1 MQTNLKA
8 MRKYDAGLI
17 FVTIV
22 AAVGFISVLLSLSPI
37 TNANSKYSQLS
48 YLKETEGEALN
59 FRTVTQKSLDE
70 WQSVSSPIN
79 LGMDTSVHW
88 FSMIVS
94 PTQSTGSRYLLH
106 IDYPLIDHLDVAVF
120 SQLGSSPV
128 VTYASGDAEPFDNRP
143 VLHVKPLFPL
153 PESAQSQRVIIRVQ
167 TSGTIRLPIRI
178 WEEAEFISFTSSRNL
193 ALGIFFG
200 ILVAMGVSNAFL
212 TVTTSNVSF
221 LFYSG
226 YIVNL
231 ALILATL
238 HGYGFAYLWSGSALF
253 QSKAIL
259 LFSNATIMFATLFT
273 RSLLS
278 ISVYSGKVD
287 KIVKALSWV
296 YGISIVTSF
305 FLPYSFMIKAFL
317 LLLSFTVIFIMWLG
331 IWLALKGVVVARYF
345 TIAWGF
351 LLVSGLS
358 ASLDNVNLIQLPI
371 SSNNLLIIG
380 GAVETLILAL
390 ILAINYSHSRDD
402 LVDAQQFALE
412 QEKHANSAKENLIEA
427 QKRHQ
432 EDLEYKV
439 EERTLELEVTLRE
452 LSEANNE
459 LERLNAID
467 PLTGAHNRR
476 HFDKRLRSE
485 GRRSRREQTPLS
497 LIIIDVDHF
506 KSINDR
512 YGHDG
517 GDECLKHVTRVFQ
530 NHIHRPTDDLCR
542 IGGEEFAVILPNTD
556 IEGALHVAESMR
568 RGLESS
574 PLVYGNESIQLT
586 ASAGLS
592 TTIIVDEDHAQRLF
606 KFADELL
613 YEAKSAGRNRVEYKT
628 LQEKL

>member
-22 AAVGFISVLLSLSPI
+22 AAVGFISLLLSLSPI
-37 TNANSKYSQLS
+37 TNANPKYSQLI

-59 FRTVTQKSLDE
+59 FRTVAQTSLDE

-79 LGMDTSVHW
+79 LGMDTKVHW

-287 KIVKALSWV
+287 KIVKTLSWV

-305 FLPYSFMIKAFL
+305 FLSYSFMIKAFL

-402 LVDAQQFALE
+402 LVNAQQFALE

-592 TTIIVDEDHAQRLF
+592 TTVIVDEDHAQRLF

>member
-37 TNANSKYSQLS
+37 TNANPKYSQLS
-48 YLKETEGEALN
+48 YLKETEGKALD
-59 FRTVTQKSLDE
+59 FRAVAQTSLDE

-79 LGMDTSVHW
+79 LGMDTKVHW

-128 VTYASGDAEPFDNRP
+128 VTYASGDAEPFDKRP

-178 WEEAEFISFTSSRNL
+178 WEEAEFITFTSSRNL

-273 RSLLS
+273 RSLLP

-317 LLLSFTVIFIMWLG
+317 LLLSFTVIFVMWLG

-412 QEKHANSAKENLIEA
+412 QEKHANSAKENLIEV

-506 KSINDR
+506 KSINDS

-592 TTIIVDEDHAQRLF
+592 TTVIVDEDHAQRLF

>member
-37 TNANSKYSQLS
+37 TNANPKYSQLS
-48 YLKETEGEALN
+48 YLKETEGKALD
-59 FRTVTQKSLDE
+59 FRTVAQTSLDE

-79 LGMDTSVHW
+79 LGMDTKVHW

-273 RSLLS
+273 RSLLP

-412 QEKHANSAKENLIEA
+412 QEKHANSAKENLIEV

-574 PLVYGNESIQLT
+574 PLVYGDESIQLT

-592 TTIIVDEDHAQRLF
+592 TTVIVDEDHAQRLF

>member
-37 TNANSKYSQLS
+37 TNANPKYSQLS
-48 YLKETEGEALN
+48 YLKETEGKALD
-59 FRTVTQKSLDE
+59 FRTVAQTSLDE

-79 LGMDTSVHW
+79 LGMDTKVHW

-221 LFYSG
+221 LFYLG

-273 RSLLS
+273 RSLLP

-317 LLLSFTVIFIMWLG
+317 LLLSFTVIFVMWLG

-412 QEKHANSAKENLIEA
+412 QEKHANSAKENLIEV

-452 LSEANNE
+452 LFEANNE

-592 TTIIVDEDHAQRLF
+592 TTVIVDEDHAQRLF

>member
-37 TNANSKYSQLS
+37 TNANPKYSQLS
-48 YLKETEGEALN
+48 YLKETEGKALD
-59 FRTVTQKSLDE
+59 FRTVAQTSLDE

-79 LGMDTSVHW
+79 LGMDTKVHW

-128 VTYASGDAEPFDNRP
+128 VTYASGDAEPFDSRP

-273 RSLLS
+273 RSLLP

-317 LLLSFTVIFIMWLG
+317 LLLSFTVIFVMWLG

-402 LVDAQQFALE
+402 LIDAQQFALE
-412 QEKHANSAKENLIEA
+412 QEKHANSAKENLIEV

-574 PLVYGNESIQLT
+574 PLVYGDESIQLT

-592 TTIIVDEDHAQRLF
+592 TTVIVDEDHAQRLF

>member
-37 TNANSKYSQLS
+37 TNANPKYSQLS
-48 YLKETEGEALN
+48 YLKETEGKALD
-59 FRTVTQKSLDE
+59 FRTVAQTSLDE

-79 LGMDTSVHW
+79 LGMDTKVHW

-273 RSLLS
+273 RSLLP

-287 KIVKALSWV
+287 KVVKALSWV

-317 LLLSFTVIFIMWLG
+317 LLLSFTVIFVMWLG

-412 QEKHANSAKENLIEA
+412 QEKHANSAKENLIEV

-592 TTIIVDEDHAQRLF
+592 TTVIVDEDHAQRLF

>member
-79 LGMDTSVHW
+79 LGMDTKVHW

-586 ASAGLS
+586 TSAGLS
-592 TTIIVDEDHAQRLF
+592 TTVIVDEDHAQRLF

>member
-22 AAVGFISVLLSLSPI
+22 AAVGFISLLLSLSPI
-37 TNANSKYSQLS
+37 TNANPKYSQLI
-48 YLKETEGEALN
+48 YLKQTEGEALN
-59 FRTVTQKSLDE
+59 FRTVAQTSLDE

-79 LGMDTSVHW
+79 LGMDTKVHW

-212 TVTTSNVSF
+212 TVTTTNVSF

-287 KIVKALSWV
+287 KIVKTLSWV

-305 FLPYSFMIKAFL
+305 FLSYSFMIKAFL

-402 LVDAQQFALE
+402 LVNAQQFALE

-592 TTIIVDEDHAQRLF
+592 TTVIVDEDHAQRLF

>member
-22 AAVGFISVLLSLSPI
+22 AAVGFISVLLSLSPV
-37 TNANSKYSQLS
+37 TNANPKYSQLS
-48 YLKETEGEALN
+48 YLKETEGKALD
-59 FRTVTQKSLDE
+59 FRTVAQTSLDE

-79 LGMDTSVHW
+79 LGMDTKVHW

-273 RSLLS
+273 RSLLP

-317 LLLSFTVIFIMWLG
+317 LLLSFTVIFVMWLG

-345 TIAWGF
+345 SIAWGF

-467 PLTGAHNRR
+467 PLTSAHNRR

-592 TTIIVDEDHAQRLF
+592 TTVIVDEDHAQRLF

>member
-1 MQTNLKA
+1 MQTNLRA

-37 TNANSKYSQLS
+37 TNSNPKYSQLS

-59 FRTVTQKSLDE
+59 FRTVTQKSLNE
-70 WQSVSSPIN
+70 WQSASSPIN
-79 LGMDTSVHW
+79 LGMDTKVHW

-120 SQLGSSPV
+120 NQLGSSPV

-143 VLHVKPLFPL
+143 ILHVKPLFPL
-153 PESAQSQRVIIRVQ
+153 PESAQSQRIIIRVQ

-200 ILVAMGVSNAFL
+200 IMVAMGVSNAFL
-212 TVTTSNVSF
+212 TVTTSSVSF
-221 LFYSG
+221 LYYSG
-226 YIVNL
+226 YIINL

-238 HGYGFAYLWSGSALF
+238 HGYGFAYLWSDSALF

-273 RSLLS
+273 RSLLP
-278 ISVYSGKVD
+278 IGVYSGNVD
-287 KIVKALSWV
+287 KTVKALSWF

-305 FLPYSFMIKAFL
+305 FLPYTFMIKAFL
-317 LLLSFTVIFIMWLG
+317 LLLSCTVIFTMWLG
-331 IWLALKGVVVARYF
+331 IWLTSKGVVVARYF

-358 ASLDNVNLIQLPI
+358 ASLDNVNLVQLPI

-412 QEKHANSAKENLIEA
+412 QEKHANIAKESLIEA

-452 LSEANNE
+452 LSEVNHE

-506 KSINDR
+506 KSINDK

-530 NHIHRPTDDLCR
+530 SHIHRPTDDLCR

-574 PLVYGNESIQLT
+574 PLVYEGGSIELT

-592 TTIIVDEDHAQRLF
+592 TTVIVDEDHAQRLF

-613 YEAKSAGRNRVEYKT
+613 YEAKSAGRNRVAHKP

>member
-22 AAVGFISVLLSLSPI
+22 AAVGFISLLLSLSPI
-37 TNANSKYSQLS
+37 TNANPKYSQLS

-59 FRTVTQKSLDE
+59 FRTVAQTSLDE

-79 LGMDTSVHW
+79 LGMDTKVHW

-238 HGYGFAYLWSGSALF
+238 HGYGFAYLWSDSALF

-287 KIVKALSWV
+287 KIVKTLSWT
-296 YGISIVTSF
+296 YGMSLVTSF

-412 QEKHANSAKENLIEA
+412 QEKQANSAKENLIEA

-592 TTIIVDEDHAQRLF
+592 TTVIVDEDHAQRLF

>member
-37 TNANSKYSQLS
+37 TNANPKYSQLS
-48 YLKETEGEALN
+48 YLKETEGKALD
-59 FRTVTQKSLDE
+59 FRTVAQTSLDE

-79 LGMDTSVHW
+79 LGMDTKVHW
-88 FSMIVS
+88 FSMMVS

-273 RSLLS
+273 RSLLP

-412 QEKHANSAKENLIEA
+412 QEKHANSAKENLIEV

-530 NHIHRPTDDLCR
+530 HHIHRPTDDLCR

-592 TTIIVDEDHAQRLF
+592 TTVIGDEDHAQRMF